1 MQTEKFRADFEI
13 KMSAKE
19 TDDKRFQ
26 FFLKTIV
33 RKTESKLDILLFAV
47 SINIA
52 PKNSPSK
59 PI

>member
-1 MQTEKFRADFEI
+1 MQIENLTSDFEI

-26 FFLKTIV
+26 SFLKTIV

-47 SINIA
+47 RINIA